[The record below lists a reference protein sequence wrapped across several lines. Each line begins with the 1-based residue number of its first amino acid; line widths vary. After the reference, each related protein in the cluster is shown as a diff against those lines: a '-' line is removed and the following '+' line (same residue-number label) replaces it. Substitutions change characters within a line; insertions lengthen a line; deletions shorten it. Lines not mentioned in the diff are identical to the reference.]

1 VTVHAVT
8 PDAAFE
14 TDPSGPRASRLSPAD
29 ATPLDRGRS
38 WAAVVLSGEGRGD
51 VVVAPDGVL
60 DLPQGALALLEGLA
74 PGEAG
79 APLRIPRDALTGT
92 GLTGITGARVLART
106 AAHSV
111 LRLGPP
117 PAARW
122 AVVGLRSVA
131 VFTGKLTLF
140 DGDEGLDVWAGH
152 VAIVADPAATLY
164 IQAGNDTAVA
174 IALAAPDVLVRL
186 G

>member
-1 VTVHAVT
+1 MRGAR
-8 PDAAFE
+8 PC
-14 TDPSGPRASRLSPAD
+14 ASRATRSP
-29 ATPLDRGRS
+29 GR
-38 WAAVVLSGEGRGD
+38 VL
-51 VVVAPDGVL
+51 P
-60 DLPQGALALLEGLA
+60 
-74 PGEAG
+74 
-79 APLRIPRDALTGT
+79 
-92 GLTGITGARVLART
+92 GITGARVLART
-106 AAHSV
+106 ASFSV

-140 DGDEGLDVWAGH
+140 DGDEGRDVWAGQ
-152 VAIVADPAATLY
+152 VALVADPTATLY

-174 IALAAPDVLVRL
+174 IAFATPEVLVRL